1 MKYLVLFLLAAA
13 LLWLVYLAVANWRKS
28 SYDRGGDGGGG
39 SSGDSGGG
47 SSSHCGADGGSCGGD
62 GGGGD

>member
-1 MKYLVLFLLAAA
+1 MKFLVLFLLVAA
-13 LLWLVYLAVANWRKS
+13 LLWLVYLAVANRRKS
-28 SYDRGGDGGGG
+28 PYDRGGDGGG

-47 SSSHCGADGGSCGGD
+47 SSSHCGGDDGSCGGD